1 MYMWRI
7 KITSWKFILDF
18 YDSFYYKPD
27 DLNPDKFILSLLA
40 AKNLNSITSLKLR
53 CQESLFEDPGTIQHM
68 LFWVSGRYH
77 HYLVCDYISIQNL
90 LSLYTFSNI
99 QNLVAAFLKQGYTW
113 SHLGPTGLN
122 CVIVSPWNISLHI
135 CVFRG
140 GNTTSIWI

>member
-27 DLNPDKFILSLLA
+27 ELNPDKFILSLLA

-53 CQESLFEDPGTIQHM
+53 CQESLF
-68 LFWVSGRYH
+68 SGRYH
-77 HYLVCDYISIQNL
+77 HYLVCDYISTQNL
-90 LSLYTFSNI
+90 LSLYTFSII

-122 CVIVSPWNISLHI
+122 SVIVSPLNISLHI